1 MISIFATAL
10 VLLWAIGMMTG
21 NLLGGAIHLLIVGA
35 LVMML
40 FTSVSLR
47 KPKSHRSTDRWP
59 VTRSNVKRNK
69 GVYTHGTIRR
79 QTN

>member
-1 MISIFATAL
+1 MISIFATAMI
-10 VLLWAIGMMTG
+10 LLWTVGMMTG

-47 KPKSHRSTDRWP
+47 KTKSHRAADRWP
-59 VTRSNVKRNK
+59 VTANSNKRNK
-69 GVYTHGTIRR
+69 GVYTNGTIRR
-79 QTN
+79 QAN